1 MMRTAAGLVALL
13 AGAGALACST
23 KPLDAPTLV
32 QVHADRG
39 WQLAGV
45 KVSAN
50 QAFTIEYVAGTIHDR
65 EVTLANGAGSDY
77 ICGSAD
83 CCEPMP
89 NERRSA
95 LIARVEG
102 RIFVVGNRARITA
115 PKGGRLFLRINDCD
129 EGLRDNAGALEVRM
143 VP

>member
-13 AGAGALACST
+13 AGAGALACSS
-23 KPLDAPTLV
+23 KPLDAPTIV

-39 WQLAGV
+39 WQPAGL

-50 QAFTIEYVAGTIHDR
+50 QVFTIEYVAGTIHDR
-65 EVTLANGAGSDY
+65 EITITNGAGSDY
-77 ICGSAD
+77 VCGSAD

-95 LIARVEG
+95 LIGRVEG
-102 RIFVVGNRARITA
+102 QVFFVGDRAHITSV
-115 PKGGRLFLRINDCD
+115 KGGRLFLRINDCD
-129 EGLRDNAGALEVRM
+129 DGLGDNSGVLEVRI